1 MADSH
6 RGTFTTVI
14 VLIMRK
20 GGNFSGLK
28 ERLILTISSIDSVV
42 ENSICYLSAKRKVIK
57 LYLYWSGDFMDT
69 VVNPP
74 GHSDISLYKWRVIL
88 VSTINT
94 VAEFK
99 EFEPRLKF

>member
-28 ERLILTISSIDSVV
+28 ERLILTISSIDSV
-42 ENSICYLSAKRKVIK
+42 EEKSICYLSANRKVMK
-57 LYLYWSGDFMDT
+57 LYLYWSGEDFMVT

-99 EFEPRLKF
+99 EF

>member
-1 MADSH
+1 
-6 RGTFTTVI
+6 
-14 VLIMRK
+14 
-20 GGNFSGLK
+20 
-28 ERLILTISSIDSVV
+28 
-42 ENSICYLSAKRKVIK
+42 
-57 LYLYWSGDFMDT
+57 MDT